1 MLDYVK
7 TYKNFSSIFLNAFIK
22 KKFPVNVIF
31 RNGKSLLLKDAQQ
44 IRFFSS
50 HNSHCYCVPE
60 KTSITISP
68 SSLPSVKFSDWEY
81 GGDMIVFSNTYFGSS
96 IFSDIRLR
104 NFTVKFFYK
113 F

>member
-1 MLDYVK
+1 MSTLDYFWSFRYFIYDSLKIFLLDYVK
-7 TYKNFSSIFLNAFIK
+7 TYKNFSSIFLNAYIK

-68 SSLPSVKFSDWEY
+68 
-81 GGDMIVFSNTYFGSS
+81 
-96 IFSDIRLR
+96 
-104 NFTVKFFYK
+104 FT
-113 F
+113 